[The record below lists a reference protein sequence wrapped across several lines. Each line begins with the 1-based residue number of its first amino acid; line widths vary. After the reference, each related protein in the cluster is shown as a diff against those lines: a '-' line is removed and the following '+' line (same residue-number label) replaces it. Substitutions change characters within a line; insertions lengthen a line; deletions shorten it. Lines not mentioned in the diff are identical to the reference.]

1 MQGMNQEERNYRVV
15 LIGIEDATEEKKESF
30 CKKIS
35 ENYSISLPLLK
46 KIVDNCP
53 IALKKNLSRNKA
65 EELGKTLKSF
75 GAIVSVEEKKENPP
89 IFLEFKDKAP
99 HRVAL
104 ESSDLR
110 RIPSGEWNIVG
121 RAKNISEESL
131 NDTWILI
138 QTFNDF
144 EELLT
149 FEEVPIPFNPIPP
162 GEAFPFKVVFEGDLS
177 IKKVSIAFKNASGYL
192 IPAVDRRKK
201 REWVG
206 IELRNEIEKESQFI
220 DRIVPSEEFF
230 IKGSSDL
237 WKVNTP
243 SSEPESPPL
252 LLEESKGIEEEA
264 GEQGLKEV
272 ISLSLEESPKENIPE
287 SMEESTDFT
296 SVIPREDEYQAEE
309 ELRAPLESEPSQTV
323 TPHFME
329 NGNKEDMNL
338 GKVNTPSSEP
348 ESPPLLLEESKGIE
362 EEAGEQ
368 GSKEVI
374 SLSLEESPKENI
386 PETMEESTDFT
397 SVIPREDEYQA
408 EEELR
413 VPLES
418 EPSQTVTLHSVENG
432 SKEDMNL
439 GAEPSLDDRKD
450 IIQETHLDTPLLEGP
465 PPLLKE
471 ISSKTMQGEKE
482 PFPWIKEFR
491 NSVEIYY
498 RKHRDIFSTWYETYQ
513 REDGLADPLHSLL
526 TILVHARF
534 NQADFSEKTLE
545 NTQRVVHCIAQ
556 SNLRLEEIPPLEGT
570 PFFSGEDWRDL
581 FHKAF
586 PKLQQVA
593 NNILKKEKWDAIDLE
608 RLIGVVPH
616 MSDKNSRM
624 STRWMHELIQDIIEI
639 DFSNTLINIGENL
652 YRVASRLGVVDPHFD
667 YYQGKNS
674 IGDLKI
680 QSFAKIAFPQYPIKI
695 EEPMTWVG
703 RKEEEGGYCF
713 PIQPRCE
720 GCLFETFCP
729 KLYFHLNPSG
739 KGMKAR

>member
-15 LIGIEDATEEKKESF
+15 LTGIEDTTEEKKESF

-53 IALKKNLSRNKA
+53 IVLKKNLSLNKA

-89 IFLEFKDKAP
+89 IFLEFKDRAP

-149 FEEVPIPFNPIPP
+149 FEESPIPFNPIPP
-162 GEAFPFKVVFEGDLS
+162 GDAFPFKVVFEGDLS
-177 IKKVSIAFKNASGYL
+177 IKKVSIAFKNASGYP

-220 DRIVPSEEFF
+220 DRIVPSEEFLM
-230 IKGSSDL
+230 KGSSDL
-237 WKVNTP
+237 WKVNAP

-252 LLEESKGIEEEA
+252 LLEGSKGMEGEG
-264 GEQGLKEV
+264 GEQVSKEV

-287 SMEESTDFT
+287 TMEESTNFT
-296 SVIPREDEYQAEE
+296 SVIPREDGYQAEE

-329 NGNKEDMNL
+329 NGNKE
-338 GKVNTPSSEP
+338 
-348 ESPPLLLEESKGIE
+348 
-362 EEAGEQ
+362 
-368 GSKEVI
+368 
-374 SLSLEESPKENI
+374 NI
-386 PETMEESTDFT
+386 
-397 SVIPREDEYQA
+397 
-408 EEELR
+408 
-413 VPLES
+413 
-418 EPSQTVTLHSVENG
+418 
-432 SKEDMNL
+432 NL

-450 IIQETHLDTPLLEGP
+450 IIQETHLDTPLFEGP

-471 ISSKTMQGEKE
+471 ISSKTMEGEKE

-491 NSVEIYY
+491 NSIEIYY
-498 RKHRDIFSTWYETYQ
+498 QKHRDIFSAWFETYQ
-513 REDGLADPLHSLL
+513 REGGLADPLHSLL

-534 NQADFSEKTLE
+534 NQANFSEKTLE
-545 NTQRVVHCIAQ
+545 NTQRVVQCIAQ
-556 SNLRLEEIPPLEGT
+556 PNLRLEEIPPLEGT

-593 NNILKKEKWDAIDLE
+593 NNILRKEKWDAIDLE

-616 MSDKNSRM
+616 MSDKSSRM
-624 STRWMHELIQDIIEI
+624 SARWMHELIQDVIEI

-667 YYQGKNS
+667 YYQGRNS

-720 GCLFETFCP
+720 GCLFETFCLR
-729 KLYFHLNPSG
+729 LYFHLNPSG
-739 KGMKAR
+739 KGMRGR